1 MWGTVSRS
9 FVLCVMHAA
18 SKDAVRC
25 NGDESKGAHLTSRS
39 NGLRIMIIV
48 KTLVGGLLTSFAA
61 AAMSSDA

>member
-1 MWGTVSRS
+1 
-9 FVLCVMHAA
+9 MHAA